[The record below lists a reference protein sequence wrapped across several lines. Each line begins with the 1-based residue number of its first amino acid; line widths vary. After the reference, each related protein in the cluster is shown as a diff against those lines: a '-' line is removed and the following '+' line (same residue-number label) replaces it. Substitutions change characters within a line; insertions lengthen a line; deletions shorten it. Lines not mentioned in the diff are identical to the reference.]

1 MFTCVAIFGAATV
14 LFGLSRNLLLSLFAL
29 VIIGAS
35 DMVSVVIRSSL
46 LQLATPPE
54 MRGRVSAV
62 NSLFLGASNE
72 FGEFESG
79 VTAQWLGPVRAVIY
93 GGIGSLMVT
102 GLWAWFFP
110 ALRKAD
116 RLTAESL
123 LPAEIL
129 QAEQEPVD

>member
-1 MFTCVAIFGAATV
+1 
-14 LFGLSRNLLLSLFAL
+14 
-29 VIIGAS
+29 
-35 DMVSVVIRSSL
+35 
-46 LQLATPPE
+46 

-79 VTAQWLGPVRAVIY
+79 VTAQWFGPIRAVVY

-102 GLWAWFFP
+102 GLWSVFFP

-116 RLTAESL
+116 RLSADSL
-123 LPAEIL
+123 LPAEL
-129 QAEQEPVD
+129 VEASQEPID

>member
-1 MFTCVAIFGAATV
+1 
-14 LFGLSRNLLLSLFAL
+14 
-29 VIIGAS
+29 
-35 DMVSVVIRSSL
+35 
-46 LQLATPPE
+46 

-110 ALRKAD
+110 TLRKAD
-116 RLTAESL
+116 RLTADSL
-123 LPAEIL
+123 LPRKYCRPNKNQSTSTGCAATDWEIRAKRQCWMCPTDRRAL
-129 QAEQEPVD
+129 FWMCHPTAASVFVLVIGSKRLI